1 VLREVAHATEG
12 IKTTTI
18 VMINAITC
26 TLSSKT
32 AVAMT
37 VEITVEAERTII
49 IMTATT
55 EEIPAMMTATTEEIP
70 AMTATTEEIP
80 AMTAT
85 TEETHATGKVA
96 IMAIAFVVAA
106 FQLIGPS
113 RISNS
118 VMSSAMTE
126 LSKKDTAS
134 QKITESSNTV
144 VLVPDPTKEPI
155 L

>member
-49 IMTATT
+49 I
-55 EEIPAMMTATTEEIP
+55 MTATTEEIP